1 MMRFWISD
9 SYLYP
14 WGRRRALWLADR
26 FSHVTRHYPDGMTP
40 TRQPFDKALPRSS
53 IGNSSKYSKIHHLN
67 HGNVNCLFKIAIT
80 VTFHLN
86 KQVLRRHGI
95 SSQQEIVIYK
105 ETQNWKVHQNMKFQ
119 IKSITVEIKLYFSY
133 FSEIFRWVLVQTEKE
148 MWKSR

>member
-9 SYLYP
+9 SYLYQ
-14 WGRRRALWLADR
+14 WGGRGALWLADR
-26 FSHVTRHYPDGMTP
+26 FSHVTRHYLIGTTP
-40 TRQPFDKALPRSS
+40 TRQLSVKVLPRSS
-53 IGNSSKYSKIHHLN
+53 IGQNSKYSKIHHLN
-67 HGNVNCLFKIAIT
+67 HGNVNCLFKKAIT

-86 KQVLRRHGI
+86 KQVLRRNGI

-119 IKSITVEIKLYFSY
+119 IKSITVEIIFIFSY